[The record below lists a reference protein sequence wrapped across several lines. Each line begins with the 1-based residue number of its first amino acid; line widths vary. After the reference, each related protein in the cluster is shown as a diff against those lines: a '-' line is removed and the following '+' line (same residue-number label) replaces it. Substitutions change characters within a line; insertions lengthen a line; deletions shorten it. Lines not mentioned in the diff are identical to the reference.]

1 MTAAGAVTSSITHVT
16 HPLADQTHIYRFDE
30 FVVDVGNRQ
39 LWKGEQRLDLSG
51 RYFDAL
57 GLLVRANGDLVT
69 KQAFFDEVWGDVIVS
84 DAALTQCIKDIRRQL
99 GDDASNP
106 RYVVTVPRYGYRF
119 AGDVVRGALQE
130 GKGSPA
136 EAATA
141 RDGGTP
147 AAEPTATDDPTAP
160 ESTSASGLTPT
171 ADRPLLATRLSEIGW
186 WTGSGTLGGGFAGLL
201 GGLLYGSALAYG
213 PSDGGIGSASVL
225 MVLLSLSSLAGL
237 IGGFGVSLGMAS
249 ASALAG
255 RAPTW
260 SAVGGALGGLA
271 VGAATK
277 LLGVDAFTLFFGE
290 APLGITGGL
299 EGAVLGGLIAL
310 GVRLSSLRGESWDSA
325 NHWRP
330 VMAGGLGGAVAGIV
344 IPWSGGNLLGGSLQ
358 LLADSFDGSQ
368 LPVESLGRFFGEMEF
383 GVVPQ
388 TVFGGVEGFLFG
400 CGLVGAIIVGR
411 RLRASL

>member
-1 MTAAGAVTSSITHVT
+1 M
-16 HPLADQTHIYRFDE
+16 PDETHIYRFDE

-119 AGDVVRGALQE
+119 AGDVVRGAHRE
-130 GKGSPA
+130 GKRSPA

-141 RDGGTP
+141 RNGGTP
-147 AAEPTATDDPTAP
+147 AAEPTATDEPTAPEPTSGPTVAP
-160 ESTSASGLTPT
+160 ESTSASGPT
-171 ADRPLLATRLSEIGW
+171 VARESTSASGRPLLATRLTEIAW
-186 WTGSGTLGGGFAGLL
+186 WTGSGTVGGGFAGLL

-213 PSDGGIGSASVL
+213 PSDGGIGTASVL

-255 RAPTW
+255 PAPTW

-310 GVRLSSLRGESWDSA
+310 GVRLSALRGESWDSA

-330 VMAGGLGGAVAGIV
+330 VMAGGLGGAVAGTV

-368 LPVESLGRFFGEMEF
+368 LPVESLGRFFGEVEF

-388 TVFGGVEGFLFG
+388 TVLGGVEGFLFG

>member
-1 MTAAGAVTSSITHVT
+1 M
-16 HPLADQTHIYRFDE
+16 
-30 FVVDVGNRQ
+30 
-39 LWKGEQRLDLSG
+39 WKGEQRLDLSG

-130 GKGSPA
+130 GRGPS
-136 EAATA
+136 
-141 RDGGTP
+141 
-147 AAEPTATDDPTAP
+147 AAEVTAAED
-160 ESTSASGLTPT
+160 GTPT
-171 ADRPLLATRLSEIGW
+171 AGRPLLAARLSEIGW

-388 TVFGGVEGFLFG
+388 TVLGGVEGFLFG